1 MGEAILAKFGGGQ
14 SGGGYTQKTVIIKT
28 DQTWTVPKSKG
39 QQFMVRIFGAGGGVS
54 RAGSGGAGGG
64 NMNNAML
71 KLNIGEQ
78 VQVSIGKR
86 MTYDANGGTTSFGTY
101 LSATGGEKP
110 NGKNGGNGGTGGG
123 GVNGGRGGHGTYGGG
138 GGGYIGGNGGIYG
151 GGGGGYTNGGI
162 SLGGYGKGG
171 TYNTS
176 GQNGLNTL
184 NKASELDF
192 AGTGLAPQNNNGSG
206 GGGYGGCGG
215 FAGGG
220 LSYSS
225 GYGGG
230 GGYGGNG
237 GKSHAGSGGGGGY
250 GGDGRG
256 GSNGDTYSGGGGG
269 GYGPEGYGE
278 GAGGLFF
285 SYPVN
290 GSYPTL
296 NGSHYGVN
304 TGICIITYMEP
315 VQ

>member
-14 SGGGYTQKTVIIKT
+14 SGGGYTQKTVIITT
-28 DQTWTVPKSKG
+28 DQTWTAPKSKG

-110 NGKNGGNGGTGGG
+110 NEKNGGNGGTGGG

-138 GGGYIGGNGGIYG
+138 GGGYIGGNGGTYG

-184 NKASELDF
+184 NKAGELDF

-215 FAGGG
+215 FAGGS

-225 GYGGG
+225 GFGGG

-250 GGDGRG
+250 GGDGRS

-296 NGSHYGVN
+296 SAYHSGVN
-304 TGICIITYMEP
+304 TGVCIITYMEP